1 MTSDPETAPAA
12 LLHNLK
18 HNHVLH
24 EKNIILTIK
33 TVNWPRASEA
43 ERFVAESLSERF
55 SRVEIRFGY
64 MEQQNVSQALA
75 KLRKG
80 GLKFDIMSTSFY
92 LGRRKL
98 VPDAK
103 AGMPNWQDR
112 LFIALAN
119 SATDPSDYFRLPAN
133 RVVEL
138 GSHVII

>member
-1 MTSDPETAPAA
+1 M
-12 LLHNLK
+12 
-18 HNHVLH
+18 
-24 EKNIILTIK
+24 
-33 TVNWPRASEA
+33 
-43 ERFVAESLSERF
+43 AESLSERF